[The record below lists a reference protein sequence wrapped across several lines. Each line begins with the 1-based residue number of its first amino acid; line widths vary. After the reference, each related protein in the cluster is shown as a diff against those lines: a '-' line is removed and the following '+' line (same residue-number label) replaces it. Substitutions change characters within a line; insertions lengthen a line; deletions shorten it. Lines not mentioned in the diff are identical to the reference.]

1 MPATM
6 AIRVD
11 LGRIPMSRTLLRVGA
26 PRSPRSVKRC
36 LFDAVDHGDVR
47 RQLAKESDA
56 RLDRFRRQYNFD
68 LRTETPLPGR
78 YDWSDSPV
86 STTTTI
92 QARDAVASD
101 ATEEV
106 RPAAIASQVPVTS
119 ERRESESRQVSIT
132 AFFQSRKRRSQESDK
147 MTSPVPS
154 KVLRQRA
161 LPQFPMGGQ

>member
-1 MPATM
+1 M
-6 AIRVD
+6 
-11 LGRIPMSRTLLRVGA
+11 RVGA

-68 LRTETPLPGR
+68 LSTETPLPGR

-86 STTTTI
+86 STTTAI

-106 RPAAIASQVPVTS
+106 RPAAIASQVPITS

-147 MTSPVPS
+147 MTSPVPL

-161 LPQFPMGGQ
+161 LRQFPMGGQ

>member
-1 MPATM
+1 M

-11 LGRIPMSRTLLRVGA
+11 LGRIPMSRTLLRVSA

-86 STTTTI
+86 STTTTTTTI

-101 ATEEV
+101 ATQEV

-132 AFFQSRKRRSQESDK
+132 AFFQSRKRPSQESDK

-161 LPQFPMGGQ
+161 LPQLPAGGQ

>member
-36 LFDAVDHGDVR
+36 LFDTVDHGDVR

-86 STTTTI
+86 STTTV

-101 ATEEV
+101 ATQEV

-119 ERRESESRQVSIT
+119 ERCESESRQVSIT

-161 LPQFPMGGQ
+161 LPQLPMGGQ

>member
-1 MPATM
+1 M

-11 LGRIPMSRTLLRVGA
+11 LGRIPMSRTLLRVSA

-36 LFDAVDHGDVR
+36 LFDAVDHSDVR

-86 STTTTI
+86 STTTTTTTI

-101 ATEEV
+101 ATQEV

-161 LPQFPMGGQ
+161 LPQLPTGGQ